1 MVNNGHYTVHSFFF
15 HKNKY
20 NKLTPILLILIHLS
34 QPHNGSKSSV
44 SELNG
49 TNCSV
54 TYLPLIDIDIVAR
67 YL

>member
-1 MVNNGHYTVHSFFF
+1 MFNNEWLLHSFFF
-15 HKNKY
+15 YKNKY
-20 NKLTPILLILIHLS
+20 NKLTPILLILIHLF
-34 QPHNGSKSSV
+34 QPTHANKSSV

-49 TNCSV
+49 TTCSV